1 VSADSPA
8 SVRLAHVVSR
18 IEAIGRTAPR
28 FARETGEICED
39 LRAIARDLAH
49 ALPDKPAPPVA
60 PGWLRRV
67 CPTCAATFDQPKV
80 SRRLVRQGRTPWSAC
95 PQVATTSSR

>member
-1 VSADSPA
+1 MSADSPA

-80 SRRLVRQGRTPWSAC
+80 SRRPYARCPAC
-95 PQVATTSSR
+95 REAR